1 MPCKIATIGELFR
14 KSVLQLDKAV
24 SREAV
29 ERDQR
34 MEKVTAA
41 IVARGAD
48 YNAADVYEAF
58 AKKAELS
65 ARARVEMSKVLPS
78 ASRQAALQYL
88 QQVLGLVF
96 IRMLST

>member
-1 MPCKIATIGELFR
+1 
-14 KSVLQLDKAV
+14 
-24 SREAV
+24 
-29 ERDQR
+29 

-65 ARARVEMSKVLPS
+65 ARARVEMSKVKFMPMKTLLPDS
-78 ASRQAALQYL
+78 VDRSNTLADLQPCGTHAPVPPSYL
-88 QQVLGLVF
+88 HH
-96 IRMLST
+96 